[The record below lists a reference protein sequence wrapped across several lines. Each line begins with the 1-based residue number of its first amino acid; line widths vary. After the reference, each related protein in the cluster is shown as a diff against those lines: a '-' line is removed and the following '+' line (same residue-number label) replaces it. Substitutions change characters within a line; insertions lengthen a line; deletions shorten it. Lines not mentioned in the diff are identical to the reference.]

1 MKKLKKN
8 KLSKKR
14 EALLTALIFT
24 GCMVVSPI
32 SMAEESPYTNVIDV
46 KYDTNPFAQLAI
58 MRQGCGIGTPGK
70 TGKEWLVEPSKYNL
84 AEQLVNATEKSTSYW
99 SEMLGPGAKN
109 TQPWQIFV
117 NGDYDQNAY
126 AASISFNS
134 DGKKLYNKPEQLY
147 IKSLIVDNYGL
158 EALTYE
164 NAKTGV
170 TPAGNYGYSNINV
183 GAYTGA
189 NRKGSVNGWWVD
201 ADTVLPTNEQS
212 TDYVGTFR
220 HELAHAL
227 GFFAAR
233 DFKGKD
239 VYFVKNI
246 TDQTSWTM
254 HLYDQ
259 NGNPAKGGMQIV
271 TTQMFNEL
279 KKKKP
284 DLQPEDFFIVDD
296 TVDTAGYGYAYFSGE
311 HVLEALDGAKFFGV
325 SGLPVNGWESTGF
338 DGSHLQTAGMMSHRL
353 YSNYT
358 SLMEVEIAVMQDLG
372 YKIDRKA
379 YFGRSIYTRG
389 ENIINTQG
397 YFARNKDGT
406 AYLDNTYSDVNLGI
420 GLHIHGSNNTVTQ
433 AANILTKGIGATGI
447 RVDGADTELTI
458 PANTEIH
465 ADGYRGNGV
474 LIAYGSGQ
482 NVEQAGTVTATG
494 DGGTAMRFDFGS
506 SSNGALDEY
515 RGSYI
520 RYKRAVAGY
529 NTLDPSISGTIVK
542 ADNLPLTKMNAD
554 LYNSNSQELNGALVE
569 NYNLSGT
576 LVGKENAIYIG
587 KNAFVKNININ
598 SGASIQ
604 GNITS
609 NWKHFGDEAFE
620 GAYDG
625 DDKNRDV
632 LRIQYNNKFEKNGY
646 EYSKYI
652 PDLVTN
658 LNFNSNISYNG
669 NITGKDNMKL
679 NVNAGTLNYGGTAN
693 VVNVNVAK
701 GAQLY
706 GGTYTVNDMTSS
718 MADGFSDKTTGQFI
732 NHGVIGASSSDK
744 DMIIN
749 GNLVSDGT
757 LSGYAGGEKGNIAV
771 TGTANVNGSMISVSN
786 ALPDEEMTVLTA
798 TAINGTIGNAT
809 TPYAASGMLNTTGT
823 MKGNE
828 IKVQTT
834 AANNL
839 GPIDN
844 TQQQAYDAMTD
855 MQMYLSAKGDSR
867 VNEMRPLYSMDSN
880 EAKEALTAIASSPV
894 PNTMNLIQRNTMN
907 SHIITSRLSEAF
919 AKKDVEVAVPT
930 AGLDGDDNS
939 KNPTMKMKLDQPVD
953 NDFWF
958 KVARNWGDGTGSS
971 YYQGTTLAGGWDRA
985 YGKNWRAGAFISY
998 SQFSFA
1004 DNLSHDNVKDTRLGL
1019 YGGYSNGPHNGYVY
1033 LDYGWIKN
1041 DLTRQLTGLGLQAK
1055 ANYNSRILELGGEY
1069 KYDLNAKNMKVWH
1082 ISPYANMQLS
1092 QLWQDGYTEGGAGI
1106 FGQRVDSKSNTY
1118 FAGGIGVEFK
1128 RYLSNGSYALRL
1140 GVKHAFAGSD
1150 PKFTYGYIGD
1160 DNNRYEM
1167 QGQNDKTHFLMSL
1180 GGEAEFAPGWTLAGD
1195 LALQKGSHD
1204 KDIMA
1209 AITLRRMW

>member
-1 MKKLKKN
+1 MKKLKSN

-32 SMAEESPYTNVIDV
+32 SMAEESPYLSVIDV

-84 AEQLVNATEKSTSYW
+84 AEQLINGTEKSTSYW

-126 AASISFNS
+126 AMSISFNS
-134 DGKKLYNKPEQLY
+134 DGKKLYNKPELVY
-147 IKSLIVDNYGL
+147 TKSLIEDNYGL

-189 NRKGSVNGWWVD
+189 NREGSINGWWVD

-212 TDYVGTFR
+212 TDYVATFR

-271 TTQMFNEL
+271 TTQIFNKL

-598 SGASIQ
+598 NGASIQ

-679 NVNAGTLNYGGTAN
+679 NVNGGTLNYGGTAN

-706 GGTYTVNDMTSS
+706 GGTYTVNDMLGKI
-718 MADGFSDKTTGQFI
+718 AKDFKDDTTGQFI
-732 NHGVIGASSSDK
+732 NHGVIGANSATSNMTIK
-744 DMIIN
+744 
-749 GNLVSDGT
+749 GTLVSDGI
-757 LSGYAGGEKGNIAV
+757 LRGYGGGSKGKIDVDGVANIDGSVV
-771 TGTANVNGSMISVSN
+771 TVTN
-786 ALPDEEMTVLTA
+786 ALPKENLQVLNA
-798 TAINGTIGNAT
+798 NNIVGNVSNIAGS
-809 TPYAASGMLNTTGT
+809 PYAATGMLNTTG
-823 MKGNE
+823 KVEGNAVT
-828 IKVQTT
+828 VQTEV
-834 AANNL
+834 ANNL
-839 GPIDN
+839 GD
-844 TQQQAYDAMTD
+844 TTSDQLETYDAMKH
-855 MQMYLSAKGDSR
+855 MFEHLSATGDSR
-867 VNEMRPLYSMDSN
+867 VNEMRTLYSMDNN
-880 EAKEALTAIASSPV
+880 EAKEALTVLSSSPV

-907 SHIITSRLSEAF
+907 SHIISSRLNEAF
-919 AKKDVEVAVPT
+919 AKKDVEVAVPS
-930 AGLDGDDNS
+930 AGLNTNDSG
-939 KNPTMKMKLDQPVD
+939 KNPTMKMKLEQPVD

-958 KVARNWGDGTGSS
+958 KTARNWGEGTGSS
-971 YYQGTTLAGGWDRA
+971 YYQGTTIAGGWDRA
-985 YGKNWRAGAFISY
+985 YGKNWRAGIFVSHG
-998 SQFSFA
+998 SFSFA
-1004 DNLSHDNVKDTRLGL
+1004 DNLSHDNIKDTRLGL
-1019 YGGYSNGPHNGYVY
+1019 YGGYSKGPHSGYVY
-1033 LDYGWIKN
+1033 LDYGWQKN
-1041 DLTRQLTGLGLQAK
+1041 DLTRRLTGLRLQHAQ

-1082 ISPYANMQLS
+1082 ISPYANIQLS

-1106 FGQRVDSKSNTY
+1106 NGHRVESKSNTY
-1118 FAGGIGVEFK
+1118 FA
-1128 RYLSNGSYALRL
+1128 
-1140 GVKHAFAGSD
+1140 
-1150 PKFTYGYIGD
+1150 
-1160 DNNRYEM
+1160 
-1167 QGQNDKTHFLMSL
+1167 
-1180 GGEAEFAPGWTLAGD
+1180 
-1195 LALQKGSHD
+1195 
-1204 KDIMA
+1204 
-1209 AITLRRMW
+1209 